1 MSLRRHFGEQ
11 TLSATEANGHT
22 SKQVIIHEKFA
33 DNLRQIYV
41 LKNKNTTYHFTPRK
55 WKHRRQ
61 CDLLVDLQIT
71 PNAIKAK
78 NYLTK
83 CKEL

>member
-41 LKNKNTTYHFTPRK
+41 LKIKQKTMKERQTTMFYAYGIVLFNENARK
-55 WKHRRQ
+55 
-61 CDLLVDLQIT
+61 LSANLFE
-71 PNAIKAK
+71 N
-78 NYLTK
+78 
-83 CKEL
+83 

>member
-41 LKNKNTTYHFTPRK
+41 LKNKNTTYHFAPQK
-55 WKHRRQ
+55 W
-61 CDLLVDLQIT
+61 
-71 PNAIKAK
+71 
-78 NYLTK
+78 
-83 CKEL
+83 

>member
-33 DNLRQIYV
+33 DNFF
-41 LKNKNTTYHFTPRK
+41 THF
-55 WKHRRQ
+55 
-61 CDLLVDLQIT
+61 LV
-71 PNAIKAK
+71 
-78 NYLTK
+78 
-83 CKEL
+83 CKRSSGEQSSESGKFTF